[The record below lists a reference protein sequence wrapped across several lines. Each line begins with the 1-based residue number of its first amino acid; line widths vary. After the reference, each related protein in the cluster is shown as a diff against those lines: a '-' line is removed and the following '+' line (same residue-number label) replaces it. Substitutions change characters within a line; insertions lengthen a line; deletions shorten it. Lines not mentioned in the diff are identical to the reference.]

1 MSEADAGLQATE
13 PAGLD
18 AIISGALDGANYGEE
33 PKAVQAEPEKTAD
46 ELKIDAT
53 GRAHGADGKFATKS
67 AEAKPSD
74 PEPAKADAPPAVQ
87 TPADP
92 AQQSIEPNA
101 RWSPELKAEFAKWS
115 PEVQKAFKD
124 RHDATEADYTR
135 KSQELAETR
144 KQIDPFLNEAKRYEP
159 LFQRWQTNPQDFMQR
174 SVQVVSSL
182 NSPNAQERVSTVAN
196 LVQHYQ
202 VPLDGLF
209 QALGFP
215 MPQAG
220 QDGQTPAVDPAV
232 LQLRQTVTGLQGQLQ
247 QMAEQSKTFERQRA
261 EAEFN
266 AIGQTKDDTGAAKY
280 PHFER
285 VKQTMIRLVADGL
298 SQSWDDA
305 YTKSVRLDDELHT
318 QDVEAQ
324 RVKALADQERQRQEA
339 VEKAKNAAPVRS
351 STGSP
356 GGETKLKGLDAHL
369 GAALDRAGMGA

>member
-1 MSEADAGLQATE
+1 
-13 PAGLD
+13 
-18 AIISGALDGANYGEE
+18 
-33 PKAVQAEPEKTAD
+33 
-46 ELKIDAT
+46 
-53 GRAHGADGKFATKS
+53 
-67 AEAKPSD
+67 
-74 PEPAKADAPPAVQ
+74 
-87 TPADP
+87 
-92 AQQSIEPNA
+92 
-101 RWSPELKAEFAKWS
+101 
-115 PEVQKAFKD
+115 
-124 RHDATEADYTR
+124 
-135 KSQELAETR
+135 
-144 KQIDPFLNEAKRYEP
+144 
-159 LFQRWQTNPQDFMQR
+159 
-174 SVQVVSSL
+174 
-182 NSPNAQERVSTVAN
+182 
-196 LVQHYQ
+196 
-202 VPLDGLF
+202 
-209 QALGFP
+209 
-215 MPQAG
+215 
-220 QDGQTPAVDPAV
+220 
-232 LQLRQTVTGLQGQLQ
+232 
-247 QMAEQSKTFERQRA
+247 MAEQSKTFERQRA